1 MMSIS
6 IKKCLTLFFQLPNP
20 RKIYQTA
27 GEFIRHQQA
36 KQQYDYN
43 RHHQVSTNIKPGQ
56 KVLLK
61 NQRREDRKVGNFFIQ
76 MA

>member
-1 MMSIS
+1 M
-6 IKKCLTLFFQLPNP
+6 LFFQLPDP
-20 RKIYQTA
+20 RKIHQTA
-27 GEFIRHQQA
+27 DEFIRHQQA

-43 RHHQVSTNIKPGQ
+43 GRHQVSNNIKPGQ

-61 NQRREDRKVGNFFIQ
+61 NQRRKDRKVGNFFIQ